1 MPRQRL
7 IDARARAFDG
17 TAECHTEGDDLGRVQ
32 RRLLKLTWLL
42 VLAAVPVLLAGCG
55 EGVSKEEFEAV
66 QTDLQAARSQV
77 QSLEAEKRELQAT
90 AVGGSL
96 EELGRAL
103 LIDHIMVFPP
113 TVVELTANSASIQMV
128 TNVPTTCSIV
138 HGLTTAYGEISV
150 DDSMSPGGHTDHYHT
165 LRDLQPDTAYHYK
178 WGLVGPDGTLYGS
191 TDLTFQTPP
200 ALYE

>member
-17 TAECHTEGDDLGRVQ
+17 TAECHTGGDDLGRVQ

-103 LIDHIMVFPP
+103 LIDHIMVFHLPSSSSRPIRQASRWSRTSPP
-113 TVVELTANSASIQMV
+113 HAQLSTASRPPMV
-128 TNVPTTCSIV
+128 RFPSMTPCLREAIRTT
-138 HGLTTAYGEISV
+138 TT
-150 DDSMSPGGHTDHYHT
+150 H
-165 LRDLQPDTAYHYK
+165 
-178 WGLVGPDGTLYGS
+178 
-191 TDLTFQTPP
+191 
-200 ALYE
+200 